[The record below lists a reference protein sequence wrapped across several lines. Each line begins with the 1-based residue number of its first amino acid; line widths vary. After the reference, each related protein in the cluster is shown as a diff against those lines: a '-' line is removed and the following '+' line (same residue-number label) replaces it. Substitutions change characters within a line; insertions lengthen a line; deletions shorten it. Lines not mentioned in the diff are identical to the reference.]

1 MILHCVSILTTCDVI
16 IKLLIYDN
24 LDLKILQN
32 TAVKES
38 RVLIVKLLGLFI
50 KW

>member
-1 MILHCVSILTTCDVI
+1 MILHCVSILTTCDVM
-16 IKLLIYDN
+16 IKHFLIYDN

-50 KW
+50 K